1 MLYEGEDKMNRS
13 REERILSEDSR
24 KRFVQTIGVNE
35 DIFPSELRNLLECG
49 KPTVL
54 AVAYN

>member
-1 MLYEGEDKMNRS
+1 MLYEGEDKINRS

-24 KRFVQTIGVNE
+24 KRFVQTIEVNE

-49 KPTVL
+49 KPNVL